1 MMIFAGINLFLSSER
16 QRTSARGIALARP
29 DIPVRQYL
37 TGAAP
42 AVADGGNVARQTQ
55 PSNLYPAAA
64 KVSRHRRRLFV
75 SSVTA

>member
-1 MMIFAGINLFLSSER
+1 MIFAGINPFLSSER

-42 AVADGGNVARQTQ
+42 AGVDGGNVAQQAQ
-55 PSNLYPAAA
+55 PFDFCIQPPPRFRD
-64 KVSRHRRRLFV
+64 VDGGCLF